1 MERRVCAEP
10 PSVEDLGWV
19 TILQRPEKA
28 GEARFWSAFYAIL
41 MSLGLFRKKY
51 NQRELFKSLNI
62 RDGIVGF
69 QFRKLPS
76 SNGAHGMYRGDI
88 GGNTS

>member
-1 MERRVCAEP
+1 
-10 PSVEDLGWV
+10 
-19 TILQRPEKA
+19 
-28 GEARFWSAFYAIL
+28 